1 MLNYIFGRVV
11 STGLDSIIVD
21 ANNIGYELVVSH
33 PNSFKKDEL
42 IKVHVFMQVKEDEF
56 VLFGFPNDE
65 EKSIFK
71 RLISVSGIGPKT
83 AINML
88 TQTTVDVLIT
98 AIETSNTTYLKK
110 LPGIGPKAAQQI
122 ILDLKGKLVFDNYN
136 NKGEPATIAIL
147 NDVREG
153 LRNLGFRV
161 AEIDSVLSILSK
173 EKLSSEEYLKQALK
187 LLRK

>member
-1 MLNYIFGRVV
+1 MLNYIFGRIV
-11 STGLDSIIVD
+11 SIGFDSIIVD
-21 ANNIGYELVVSH
+21 ANNLGYEIQVSH
-33 PNSFKKDEL
+33 PNAFKKDEL
-42 IKVHVFMQVKEDEF
+42 TKVHVFMQVKEDEF
-56 VLFGFPNDE
+56 VLFGFPNEE
-65 EKSIFK
+65 EKAIFK

-88 TQTTVDVLIT
+88 TQTTVDGLIS

-122 ILDLKGKLVFDNYN
+122 ILDLKGKLVFESYN
-136 NKGEPATIAIL
+136 NKGEPEVIAAL

-153 LRNLGFRV
+153 LRNLGFKV
-161 AEIDSVLSILSK
+161 SEIDSVLTILSK
-173 EKLSSEEYLKQALK
+173 EKLTSQEYLKRALQ